1 MKIVCTCQ
9 EDFNVIPDGFCG
21 EIEIRFGKLGSPAVV
36 DWRFYSAVIKAHDNV
51 LIYAFDNAV
60 IEAYDDAVIE
70 AHDNAKIKA
79 YDNVVIDAYN
89 NAVIEAHDNAKIK
102 AYDNAKINAYDDA
115 AIEAHNN
122 AVIMAYDNAAID
134 ACDDV
139 VIEAYDNTKIKAYDD
154 VVVNSYG
161 VTKVITY
168 DEVLIEAH
176 DQSVVLSF
184 SDNEA
189 ICNDL
194 AVAYK
199 WPISNTQ
206 YLDFFACKTTNH
218 GTAILYKAAHKL
230 GDVYYSHHDHDF
242 TYKIGDV
249 ITPQNG
255 FSTNIRRTC
264 APGIHC
270 APLEWAKN
278 FSCIWK
284 NRAIL
289 EVEVPVSGII
299 VPDETDGKCRVPWAK
314 VLREVEA

>member
-1 MKIVCTCQ
+1 MLL
-9 EDFNVIPDGFCG
+9 FND
-21 EIEIRFGKLGSPAVV
+21 R
-36 DWRFYSAVIKAHDNV
+36 
-51 LIYAFDNAV
+51 
-60 IEAYDDAVIE
+60 EAR
-70 AHDNAKIKA
+70 
-79 YDNVVIDAYN
+79 
-89 NAVIEAHDNAKIK
+89 
-102 AYDNAKINAYDDA
+102 
-115 AIEAHNN
+115 
-122 AVIMAYDNAAID
+122 
-134 ACDDV
+134 CDD
-139 VIEAYDNTKIKAYDD
+139 
-154 VVVNSYG
+154 
-161 VTKVITY
+161 
-168 DEVLIEAH
+168 
-176 DQSVVLSF
+176 F
-184 SDNEA
+184 
-189 ICNDL
+189 

-199 WPISNTQ
+199 GPISNTQ

>member
-1 MKIVCTCQ
+1 MKMVCTCQ
-9 EDFNVIPDGFCG
+9 EDFNAIPDGFCG

-36 DWRFYSAVIKAHDNV
+36 DWRFDNA
-51 LIYAFDNAV
+51 LIAAYDDAV
-60 IEAYDDAVIE
+60 IEACGNVVIE
-70 AHDNAKIKA
+70 AHDNAKIRA
-79 YDNVVIDAYN
+79 YDDVK
-89 NAVIEAHDNAKIK
+89 IE
-102 AYDNAKINAYDDA
+102 AYDDA
-115 AIEAHNN
+115 K
-122 AVIMAYDNAAID
+122 
-134 ACDDV
+134 
-139 VIEAYDNTKIKAYDD
+139 IEAYDDA
-154 VVVNSYG
+154 VVNSYG
-161 VTKVITY
+161 ATKVIAY
-168 DEVLIEAH
+168 DEALIEAH
-176 DQSVVLSF
+176 DQSIVLLFDDS
-184 SDNEA
+184 EA
-189 ICNDL
+189 RCNDF

-199 WPISNTQ
+199 GPISNTQ

-230 GDVYYSHHDHDF
+230 GDVYRSHHDHDF

-255 FSTNIRRTC
+255 FSTNISRTC

-278 FSCIWK
+278 FSCKWK

-289 EVEVPVSGII
+289 EVEVPVSSII

>member
-1 MKIVCTCQ
+1 MRIVCACQ
-9 EDFNVIPDGFCG
+9 EEFNAIPDGFCG
-21 EIEIRFGKLGSPAVV
+21 EIEIRFGKLGSPAIV
-36 DWRFYSAVIKAHDNV
+36 DWRFYSAVSEAHDNV

-60 IEAYDDAVIE
+60 IEAYD
-70 AHDNAKIKA
+70 
-79 YDNVVIDAYN
+79 
-89 NAVIEAHDNAKIK
+89 NAVIEAHDNAKIM

-122 AVIMAYDNAAID
+122 AVIMAYDNA
-134 ACDDV
+134 
-139 VIEAYDNTKIKAYDD
+139 VIYAHDD

-161 VTKVITY
+161 VTKVIAY
-168 DEVLIEAH
+168 DETFIEAH

-189 ICNDL
+189 RCNAL
-194 AVAYK
+194 AIAYK
-199 WPISNTQ
+199 GPISNTQ

-230 GDVYYSHHDHDF
+230 GDVYRSHHNKDF

-270 APLEWAKN
+270 APLDWAKN
-278 FSCIWK
+278 FSCKWK

-289 EVEVPVSGII
+289 EVEVPVSSII

>member
-1 MKIVCTCQ
+1 MRIVCTCQ
-9 EDFNVIPDGFCG
+9 EDFNAIPDGFCG

-36 DWRFYSAVIKAHDNV
+36 DWRFYSAVIEAHDNV

-60 IEAYDDAVIE
+60 IEAYDNAVIE
-70 AHDNAKIKA
+70 AHDNAKIMA

-89 NAVIEAHDNAKIK
+89 NAVIEAHDNAKIM

-115 AIEAHNN
+115 AIEGHNN
-122 AVIMAYDNAAID
+122 AVIEAHDNA
-134 ACDDV
+134 
-139 VIEAYDNTKIKAYDD
+139 KIKAYDD
-154 VVVNSYG
+154 VVVNSYD
-161 VTKVITY
+161 VAKVIAY
-168 DEVLIEAH
+168 DEAFIEAH
-176 DQSVVLSF
+176 DQSVVLLF
-184 SDNEA
+184 NDCEA
-189 ICNDL
+189 RCNDL
-194 AVAYK
+194 AFAYK

-206 YLDFFACKTTNH
+206 YLDFFDCKTTNH

-230 GDVYYSHHDHDF
+230 GDVYRSHHDHDF

-255 FSTNIRRTC
+255 FSTNILRTC

-278 FSCIWK
+278 FSCKWK

-289 EVEVPVSGII
+289 EVEVPVSSII

>member
-9 EDFNVIPDGFCG
+9 EDFNAIPDGFCG
-21 EIEIRFGKLGSPAVV
+21 EIEIRFGKLESPAVV
-36 DWRFYSAVIKAHDNV
+36 DWRFYSAVIEAHDNV

-70 AHDNAKIKA
+70 AHDNAKIMA

-102 AYDNAKINAYDDA
+102 AYD
-115 AIEAHNN
+115 
-122 AVIMAYDNAAID
+122 
-134 ACDDV
+134 
-139 VIEAYDNTKIKAYDD
+139 D

-161 VTKVITY
+161 VTKVIAY
-168 DEVLIEAH
+168 DEALIEAH
-176 DQSVVLSF
+176 DQSVILLF
-184 SDNEA
+184 NDCETR
-189 ICNDL
+189 CDDL
-194 AVAYK
+194 AIAYK
-199 WPISNTQ
+199 GPISNTQ
-206 YLDFFACKTTNH
+206 YLDFFNCKTTNH
-218 GTAILYKAAHKL
+218 GTAILYKAVHKL

-249 ITPQNG
+249 ITPRNG

-278 FSCIWK
+278 FSYRWR

-289 EVEVPVSGII
+289 EVEVPVSSII